1 MKAEFLRALDEY
13 FCANYSDYVRLSA
26 IEGYEMPEMLYVS
39 DDGNVARR
47 DSACMRLVHQP
58 RCEEL
63 LERFKQ
69 SLADTT
75 FTFSFSFPTLRERWH
90 DRFEKHTFARLL
102 PEALHHSGETA
113 ESVTASG
120 EYSGISFT
128 VIVSRAVAAD
138 TSVTFQGNA
147 LKLTDSVVSGVKL
160 ITVAILPGL
169 SGELAFWV
177 QGQKVYGLE
186 LTFILSVDDTPD
198 EPEAPD
204 DPLVPGEGE
213 LQPGDSAQG
222 GSSGNAT
229 GGGSSG
235 NGGGQG
241 SGQAV
246 NVSLSDEG
254 KKTLVIVGSSVGGAV
269 VLAGV
274 IILVVVLTKKKKK

>member
-26 IEGYEMPEMLYVS
+26 IEGYKMPEMLYVS

-113 ESVTASG
+113 ESAG
-120 EYSGISFT
+120 EKLDVAPRYWQR
-128 VIVSRAVAAD
+128 IVKGRLYPEKNTILALALVARMQWGDLVNLLAVCG
-138 TSVTFQGNA
+138 F
-147 LKLTDSVVSGVKL
+147 
-160 ITVAILPGL
+160 
-169 SGELAFWV
+169 EFR
-177 QGQKVYGLE
+177 E
-186 LTFILSVDDTPD
+186 D
-198 EPEAPD
+198 EVRD
-204 DPLVPGEGE
+204 
-213 LQPGDSAQG
+213 
-222 GSSGNAT
+222 
-229 GGGSSG
+229 
-235 NGGGQG
+235 
-241 SGQAV
+241 
-246 NVSLSDEG
+246 
-254 KKTLVIVGSSVGGAV
+254 
-269 VLAGV
+269 
-274 IILVVVLTKKKKK
+274 VVVRYLLEQKIFNEEMRDACLAEYRLTNLPIKGVCIPLGEEA